1 MGKRITEGLAIA
13 LMVIFGACGS
23 VTVSAQDRISVIPHA
38 ASLDRLFA
46 LREKILDLHPAF
58 EALYPVAIVYGGQ
71 FHVYEPDMGK
81 RAYRFAAEA
90 PDKFHV
96 PVGVRAAM
104 PLGFWGNR
112 IACVVTPE
120 VFIEPGGY
128 AIIFHEFV
136 HCYQWETCEP
146 RLKESLEVYRKAME
160 GKDFM
165 WELEHPFPYG
175 DADFVRDYKDLLS
188 ALGTGDE
195 GRVVSIRKALKERLS
210 REDWEYMTWQE
221 WKEGTARFLE
231 NEVKARLGLPVNR
244 GGMEPPFTRVSFYAG
259 GELLIRQLD
268 KLNPGLARDIEVLYH
283 RIAD

>member
-1 MGKRITEGLAIA
+1 
-13 LMVIFGACGS
+13 
-23 VTVSAQDRISVIPHA
+23 
-38 ASLDRLFA
+38 
-46 LREKILDLHPAF
+46 
-58 EALYPVAIVYGGQ
+58 
-71 FHVYEPDMGK
+71 
-81 RAYRFAAEA
+81 
-90 PDKFHV
+90 
-96 PVGVRAAM
+96 M

-128 AIIFHEFV
+128 AIIFHEFS
-136 HCYQWETCEP
+136 HCYQWETCEL
-146 RLKESLEVYRKAME
+146 RLKESLEIYRKAME

-231 NEVKARLGLPVNR
+231 NEVKVRFGLPVNR

-259 GELLIRQLD
+259 GELLIRRLD